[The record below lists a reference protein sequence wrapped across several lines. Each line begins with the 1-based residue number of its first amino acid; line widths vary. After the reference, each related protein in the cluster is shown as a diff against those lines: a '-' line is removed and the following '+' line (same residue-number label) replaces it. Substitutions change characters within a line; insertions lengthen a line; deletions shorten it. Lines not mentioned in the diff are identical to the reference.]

1 MPEICTWNWE
11 LIYKFFQTTLAVALL
26 FSAYFLWHRQKKKEI
41 IASEAKDAVKDLL
54 ELLVVNRSIR
64 YENSKSKSELELK
77 LIKFKELSTKVHRSL
92 LFLNRSKQNEKLNK
106 HLEIFYIRK
115 ETTYHSINN
124 VVNNSD
130 VFIILDF
137 LQSDFCTSE
146 IWLLEE
152 CMESLVNIIHPYS
165 LFKRI

>member
-1 MPEICTWNWE
+1 M
-11 LIYKFFQTTLAVALL
+11 
-26 FSAYFLWHRQKKKEI
+26 
-41 IASEAKDAVKDLL
+41 

-77 LIKFKELSTKVHRSL
+77 LIKFKELSTKAHRSL

-115 ETTYHSINN
+115 ETIYHSINN

-130 VFIILDF
+130 VFVIIDF

-146 IWLLEE
+146 ILRLEE
-152 CMESLVNIIHPYS
+152 CMESLINIIHLYS
-165 LFKRI
+165 LFKKI